1 MDTMLTTVREFLA
14 SHSPSL
20 VAAGLIL
27 VAGWLGA
34 RLCAAV
40 ARRATLR
47 ATEQPTLAAFVG
59 RMVSMGVIALA
70 VIAALAR
77 LGVNTTSMAA
87 VLAAAG
93 LAVGLALQ
101 GSLANFAAG
110 VMIMIF
116 RPFSVGDLV
125 EAGGVMGTV
134 EEVQVFATTLRTGHN
149 RAIIVGN
156 AAMTSGSIT
165 NYSAKDTRRV
175 DMVFGIGYSDD
186 IGQAKAVLTRVLAEG
201 ARVLAEP
208 EPTIGVVEL
217 ADSSVNFVVLPW
229 VKRDDY
235 WGVYFDTHER
245 VKLAFDAE
253 GLSIPFPQQDVHMHT
268 AA

>member
-1 MDTMLTTVREFLA
+1 MDTMFNSVREFLA
-14 SHSPSL
+14 SNSPSL
-20 VAAGLIL
+20 ISAGLTL
-27 VAGWLGA
+27 VAGWFGA
-34 RLCAAV
+34 RICAAL
-40 ARRATLR
+40 ARRAILR
-47 ATEQPTLAAFVG
+47 STDQPTLAAFVG
-59 RMVSMGVIALA
+59 RMVSMGVMALA
-70 VIAALAR
+70 IIAALAK

-134 EEVQVFATTLRTGHN
+134 EEVQVFATMLRTGDN

-156 AAMTSGSIT
+156 AAMTAGSIT

-186 IGQAKAVLTRVLAEG
+186 IGRAKAVLARVLAED

-217 ADSSVNFVVLPW
+217 ADSSVNFVCRPW

>member
-1 MDTMLTTVREFLA
+1 MDTMLNTVREFFT

-20 VAAGLIL
+20 IAAGLIL

-34 RLCAAV
+34 RLCAALV
-40 ARRATLR
+40 RRATLR

-59 RMVSMGVIALA
+59 RMVSMGVMALA
-70 VIAALAR
+70 VIAALAK

-116 RPFSVGDLV
+116 RPFSVGDCV

-134 EEVQVFATTLRTGHN
+134 EEVQVFATTLRTGDN

-156 AAMTSGSIT
+156 AAVTGGSIT
-165 NYSAKDTRRV
+165 NYSAKNTRRV

-186 IGQAKAVLTRVLAEG
+186 IGRAKAVL
-201 ARVLAEP
+201 ARVLEEDARVLDEP
-208 EPTIGVVEL
+208 APTIGVVEL
-217 ADSSVNFVVLPW
+217 ADSSVNFVVRPW

-245 VKLAFDAE
+245 VKLAMNWRRFIEASLQPD
-253 GLSIPFPQQDVHMHT
+253 GRT
-268 AA
+268 

>member
-186 IGQAKAVLTRVLAEG
+186 IGQAKAVLTRVLAE
-201 ARVLAEP
+201 P

>member
-1 MDTMLTTVREFLA
+1 MDTIPNTVREFLA
-14 SHSPSL
+14 SNASSL
-20 VAAGLIL
+20 LSAGLTL
-27 VAGWLGA
+27 VAGWIGA
-34 RLCAAV
+34 RICAAL
-40 ARRATLR
+40 ARRSTLR
-47 ATEQPTLAAFVG
+47 ATDQPTLATFVG
-59 RMVSMGVIALA
+59 RMVSMGVMTLG

-110 VMIMIF
+110 VMIMVF

-134 EEVQVFATTLRTGHN
+134 EEVQVFATMLRTGDN
-149 RAIIVGN
+149 RAVIVGN
-156 AAMTSGSIT
+156 AAMNSGSIT

-175 DMVFGIGYSDD
+175 DMVFGVGYSDD
-186 IGQAKAVLTRVLAEG
+186 IGRTKSVLARLLAED

-217 ADSSVNFVVLPW
+217 ADSSVNFVVRPW